1 MSTDEYFY
9 LVPTSGNINQVL
21 EITKIDC
28 QLRLVGEWAEGR
40 YLYIYFHICKCHF
53 KLISVHVHVDC
64 Y

>member
-40 YLYIYFHICKCHF
+40 YLYIIYFHI
-53 KLISVHVHVDC
+53 LNVILN
-64 Y
+64 

>member
-28 QLRLVGEWAEGR
+28 QLRLVGEWVEGR
-40 YLYIYFHICKCHF
+40 YLYIYFRI
-53 KLISVHVHVDC
+53 LNVILN
-64 Y
+64 

>member
-28 QLRLVGEWAEGR
+28 QLRLVGEWVEGR
-40 YLYIYFHICKCHF
+40 YLYIYFHI
-53 KLISVHVHVDC
+53 LNVILN
-64 Y
+64 